1 MCRAEDLGL
10 GDAVNG
16 QCCSYVEP
24 KLERSKSRARPV
36 RSLLDVVY
44 TWGQGKRRQRREN
57 LSWREHEFLR
67 RYCSSG
73 PQVLGRGKD
82 ALPLLD

>member
-1 MCRAEDLGL
+1 MCGAEVGL
-10 GDAVNG
+10 GDAGNG

-44 TWGQGKRRQRREN
+44 TGAKGKETEESK
-57 LSWREHEFLR
+57 LELE
-67 RYCSSG
+67 G
-73 PQVLGRGKD
+73 
-82 ALPLLD
+82 A